1 MNFKSIINDVCCD
14 SRIKNGVLD
23 INNPEHVFILQEYL
37 EKSGYGINEIV
48 DRTATLFEA
57 GRFPERQAY
66 NKDGILVTF
75 PSKEYRDRAVNKGT
89 HFAENPKKAQA
100 NIFNVPG
107 DLSAAGAAEQPD
119 QEKKD
124 DEKKDVVSVDK
135 EVQTDVESDD
145 KKDERSPQAIKQDA
159 VANVAILRGETPLVN
174 YSVDEAIKCGFYRKG
189 MNWYST
195 EGELIGEQVYDEKLG
210 VVISI
215 NESLWNKI
223 TSFFKNAWEKIKS
236 YFKNLIDRIITHSMG
251 NLQPGEEANITIPS
265 SIKKDTTGVES
276 PNAVNEG
283 AIEAIRGN
291 YNEALTVK
299 YVIEKNDS
307 PIDIVLTENLDENYV
322 LKVVQLDNDGKR
334 YIPEVEN
341 VVKDW
346 DKKLRAAAGSKYEE
360 IKSVISL
367 ASNDMSS
374 YIINSVGKNKGNILQ
389 IFLDN
394 KSFLQ
399 GAEFKADIRL
409 KVRKITGEEVL
420 DAYSLKMY
428 QTKNVNLANSTKAS
442 LIRNL
447 CGDDEADKFMKELKS
462 DSKFQQMDKLAKET
476 NLAVKHAKE
485 DGEDEDYV
493 NDLRSDR
500 EEARYPLNVYLA
512 EKVANKLNSFYKSSP
527 ENKEIFLKNLLK
539 IMGYEDKETKF
550 LMALVGP
557 KQVKAGK
564 SQIIDKHPA
573 LDFSD
578 IAIVN
583 DPGKVSVKVI
593 NKKTNKVLV
602 NFVAKEGGTFAGFV
616 DVLS

>member
-1 MNFKSIINDVCCD
+1 MNFKSIINDICCD
-14 SRIKNGVLD
+14 SRIKDGVLD
-23 INNPEHVFILQEYL
+23 INNPEHVFVLQEYL
-37 EKSGYGINEIV
+37 EKSGYGIYEV
-48 DRTATLFEA
+48 VEKTATLFEA

-89 HFAENPKKAQA
+89 HFAENPKKTQA

-107 DLSAAGAAEQPD
+107 DLSSVGSTEQPD
-119 QEKKD
+119 AEKKD
-124 DEKKDVVSVDK
+124 NEKKDVVSLDK

-145 KKDERSPQAIKQDA
+145 KKDQRSPEAIKQDA
-159 VANVAILRGETPLVN
+159 VANVAILTGETPLVN
-174 YSVDEAIKCGFYRKG
+174 YSVDEAVKYGFYRKG
-189 MNWYST
+189 MSWYSS
-195 EGELIGEQVYDEKLG
+195 EGDLIGEQVYDEKLG

-215 NESLWNKI
+215 NESLLSKI
-223 TSFFKNAWEKIKS
+223 TGFFKKTWEKVKS
-236 YFKNLIDRIITHSMG
+236 YFSSIINRLITNGMSD
-251 NLQPGEEANITIPS
+251 LEPGEETEITIPS
-265 SIKKDTTGVES
+265 SINKDKSGIES
-276 PNAVNEG
+276 PNAVSEG
-283 AIEAIRGN
+283 AVEAIRGN

-299 YVIEKNDS
+299 YVIEKNDT
-307 PIDIVLTENLDENYV
+307 PIDIVMTEDINENYV
-322 LKVVQLDNDGKR
+322 TRVVQLDADGKR
-334 YIPEVEN
+334 YIPEVES
-341 VVKDW
+341 VVNDW
-346 DKKLRAAAGSKYEE
+346 DKKLKAAAGSKYEE
-360 IKSVISL
+360 VRSVISL

-409 KVRKITGEEVL
+409 KVKKSSGQEVL

-428 QTKNVNLANSTKAS
+428 QTKNVNLANSTKIS
-442 LIRNL
+442 LVRNL
-447 CGDDEADKFMKELKS
+447 CGEEEAAKFNKELAS
-462 DSKFQQMDKLAKET
+462 DPKYKQLDKLAKET
-476 NLAVKHAKE
+476 NLAVKHAKA

-500 EEARYPLNVYLA
+500 EEARYPLNQYLA

-527 ENKEIFLKNLLK
+527 QNKELFLKNLLK
-539 IMGYEDKETKF
+539 VMGYEDKETKF

-578 IAIVN
+578 IDIVN
-583 DPGKVSVKVI
+583 DPGKVSIKII